1 MHKKCEIL
9 IFCTVFVV
17 RAAFCQSS
25 AAAGTAKHA
34 AIRPVFTFSTLQ
46 KPLFPAD
53 GYVRTLGFFCRQEI
67 KMDRRLP
74 VSFRFRLGST
84 EQCDW
89 LEGKRVPG
97 R

>member
-1 MHKKCEIL
+1 MHRKCEIL

-17 RAAFCQSS
+17 RAAFCQPS
-25 AAAGTAKHA
+25 AAAGTAKPA
-34 AIRPVFTFSTLQ
+34 AIRPVFTLSTLQ

-67 KMDRRLP
+67 KLDRHMP
-74 VSFRFRLGST
+74 VKLRFRLGST

-89 LEGKRVPG
+89 LEGKRVPW